1 MSNTKESSK
10 RSIAYNRLRKL
21 SSDEI
26 KIHAE
31 QIAKQVAF
39 STESLGG
46 AKYKPIIGWCVVK
59 LLYDNSIE
67 PELEFSDSE
76 EGAIEKLNIHIS
88 EELGLNPTFDDIPNE
103 VKKLLVFPAPVA
115 FRIFNGNEDITDL
128 NHEDQVKEIQRKLT
142 KKCLTR

>member
-1 MSNTKESSK
+1 MSEEFKGLSNTKESSK

-46 AKYKPIIGWCVVK
+46 
-59 LLYDNSIE
+59 
-67 PELEFSDSE
+67 
-76 EGAIEKLNIHIS
+76 EK
-88 EELGLNPTFDDIPNE
+88 
-103 VKKLLVFPAPVA
+103 
-115 FRIFNGNEDITDL
+115 
-128 NHEDQVKEIQRKLT
+128 
-142 KKCLTR
+142 